1 MPQLISDVNFFFF
14 RELGL
19 QSAYSRDDSVFRYI
33 KKLMALPFLPVH
45 EIAPMFVRLSVQ
57 TQAQPLLDL
66 VDYMKRQWIEN
77 PVFTPQ
83 DWSVYKQP
91 IRTNNDME
99 GWHNALNRRAG
110 GQCNLPLYYLIDLL
124 DREAK
129 LTALTIRLVSERKLK
144 RMQHKTYRHLQAKL
158 FEYWEQYDNRQKT
171 ASQLLKVC
179 SHLNGPAR

>member
-1 MPQLISDVNFFFF
+1 
-14 RELGL
+14 
-19 QSAYSRDDSVFRYI
+19 
-33 KKLMALPFLPVH
+33 
-45 EIAPMFVRLSVQ
+45 MFVRLSVQ

-110 GQCNLPLYYLIDLL
+110 GQW
-124 DREAK
+124 
-129 LTALTIRLVSERKLK
+129 LT
-144 RMQHKTYRHLQAKL
+144 
-158 FEYWEQYDNRQKT
+158 YWTGRRN
-171 ASQLLKVC
+171 SQLSPLGW
-179 SHLNGPAR
+179 SLRGN

>member
-1 MPQLISDVNFFFF
+1 MYSD
-14 RELGL
+14 
-19 QSAYSRDDSVFRYI
+19 ASRSWW
-33 KKLMALPFLPVH
+33 PFLPFH

-110 GQCNLPLYYLIDLL
+110 GQWLTYWTGRRNSQLSPLGWSLRGNWSACSI
-124 DREAK
+124 K
-129 LTALTIRLVSERKLK
+129 LTDIYKPS
-144 RMQHKTYRHLQAKL
+144 
-158 FEYWEQYDNRQKT
+158 
-171 ASQLLKVC
+171 C
-179 SHLNGPAR
+179 LNTGSSMTTGRRPPRSSSRSVHI